1 MTAVCT
7 LPSRILM
14 MDSEEPEEHDSDEGE
29 YQSLEEQ
36 DMVQYRVCYSH
47 PKYTKEVSFGREGL

>member
-1 MTAVCT
+1 
-7 LPSRILM
+7 M
-14 MDSEEPEEHDSDEGE
+14 MDSEEPEEHDSEEGE

-47 PKYTKEVSFGREGL
+47 PKYTKEVRFGREGL